1 MRDRVVNK
9 VREFRQKNNMTQEEL
24 AGVVGVSRQSIIS
37 IEKGQ
42 YVPSLPLAL
51 KLAAHF
57 GCAADKLFQLKEEKV

>member
-1 MRDRVVNK
+1 MKDVVTNR
-9 VREFRQKNNMTQEEL
+9 VREFRLERNMTQEEL

-42 YVPSLPLAL
+42 YVPSLSLAL

-57 GCAADKLFQLKEEKV
+57 ECATDKLFQLKEEK